1 MNKDMK
7 LRKFITTTIR
17 EYLNERNNN
26 DYHIL
31 YHGTDSDFFDKLDF
45 DKAKKGERYNNPLG
59 DGLYLT
65 PYKKDA
71 LKFFGKNVY
80 IYHLPKSSN
89 IKYVTKENWEND
101 YNEIVLETINK
112 MGFNYDDL
120 DKLRKNHIASIYK
133 WQPTQIKMLNRLT
146 FLLSEI
152 YKVDKH
158 QIADIIEDVMNKKNK
173 EYDAV
178 WYDYGEV
185 LIPTSKFNP
194 NYFKKVEEDF

>member
-1 MNKDMK
+1 MKDLREFVNK
-7 LRKFITTTIR
+7 TVR
-17 EYLNERNNN
+17 EYLIENSNN

-31 YHGTDSDFFDKLDF
+31 YHGTDSEFFTKLDF

-65 PYKKDA
+65 PNRKDA

-80 IYHLPKSSN
+80 IYYLPKSSN
-89 IKYVTKENWEND
+89 IKKVTKENWEDD
-101 YNEIVLETINK
+101 YNEIVLETIK
-112 MGFNYDDL
+112 KLGHSYDDL
-120 DKLRKNHIASIYK
+120 DRLSKNHIYSIYK
-133 WQPTQIKMLNRLT
+133 WQSAQIKMLNRLT

-152 YKVDKH
+152 YEVDKH
-158 QIADIIEDVMNKKNK
+158 KVADVIEGIMNSRNRN
-173 EYDAV
+173 YDAI

-194 NYFKKVEEDF
+194 NYFKEEGESFKNS